1 MKKTID
7 QLCKDNQILYKNSED
22 LLKVVEVL
30 TVKIKEKNK
39 HVIAFENCLN
49 DIKFY
54 KTVIEKQKVD
64 KNI

>member
-7 QLCKDNQILYKNSED
+7 QLCKDNQILYQNSED

-30 TVKIKEKNK
+30 TFKIKEKNK
-39 HVIAFENCLN
+39 NVIAHEKCLS

-54 KTVIEKQKVD
+54 KTVI
-64 KNI
+64 